1 MLSRAVE
8 DRQSEPLTACALPN
22 DEVWSKLTEEGFDHG
37 EPHFDVASSDE
48 APVGPHWA
56 YDETETEVP
65 PAISTDGGGG
75 TSRLPTPVARLHAAP
90 SVTMAS

>member
-37 EPHFDVASSDE
+37 EPRFDVASCEDAE
-48 APVGPHWA
+48 MGPHWV
-56 YDETETEVP
+56 DSENETEP
-65 PAISTDGGGG
+65 PPGFPADRDRG
-75 TSRLPTPVARLHAAP
+75 TS
-90 SVTMAS
+90 